1 MLSGRDLSNLGEGE
15 DATLA
20 LQAVSEMFGDGYLN
34 AKKNHRLQKLW
45 SRADRLAT
53 VELYTLG
60 VCLIKLEKSSPD
72 WLKSTIGRIKKQP
85 PTSSQG
91 FFTEILYAGMSSLYK
106 SEITPA
112 EKSNSG
118 YDFSVTLPN
127 STRQFVSVKNI
138 DSSEQYI
145 KFQKSCI
152 KLRIKWIE
160 KLRVSHVRLGIRI
173 VSTKVLLDEDFKVL
187 IDKIKSLKINSPQN
201 SLQICAEIKIHI
213 FDLPSSEYSLSSKY
227 ISDIVQVFCP
237 PPESEL
243 KRYLKKIRDAV
254 ANISKYTP
262 QDESNSR
269 VIFIRTHVNA
279 DFDYISE
286 ELDRLVDEKGGGVD
300 CIIFYQPSY
309 VRDENNNS
317 LLNHCFKFVA
327 SPRYA
332 LKMNGADHFKM
343 NIPVGCFSQN
353 QSPVKIIDLESGQ
366 SAELPPSYYFFQKG
380 DLYLQSKK
388 DEDGS
393 IYCNDLGSPAV
404 GIRKHGVFFDAVIEA
419 KGTPKSE
426 DLLII

>member
-1 MLSGRDLSNLGEGE
+1 MLSGRDLSNLGKGK

-20 LQAVSEMFGDGYLN
+20 LQAVSEMFGDAYLN

-60 VCLIKLEKSSPD
+60 VCLIKLKKSSPG

-91 FFTEILYAGMSSLYK
+91 FFTEILYSGMSSLHE

-127 STRQFVSVKNI
+127 NTRQFVSVKNI

-145 KFQKSCI
+145 KFQKRCSN
-152 KLRIKWIE
+152 LRIKWIE
-160 KLRVSHVRLGIRI
+160 KLRVSHARRGIRV
-173 VSTKVLLDEDFKVL
+173 VSTRVLLDEDFKAL
-187 IDKIKSLKINSPQN
+187 IGKIKSLNLNSHQN
-201 SLQICAEIKIHI
+201 SLQIGAEIKIHI
-213 FDLPSSEYSLSSKY
+213 FDLPPSEYSLSSKY

-254 ANISKYTP
+254 VNISKYTP
-262 QDESNSR
+262 QDEGNSR

-286 ELDRLVDEKGGGVD
+286 EINKLVNEQSGGVD

-309 VRDENNNS
+309 VRDENNSS
-317 LLNHCFKFVA
+317 LLNHCFKFVS

-332 LKMNGADHFKM
+332 LKMNGADHFIM
-343 NIPVGCFSQN
+343 NIPVGYFSQN

-366 SAELPPSYYFFQKG
+366 STELPPSYYFFQKG

-388 DEDGS
+388 DKDGS
-393 IYCNDLGSPAV
+393 IYCNDLGSPAL
-404 GIRKHGVFFDAVIEA
+404 GIRKHGVFFDLVIEA